1 MAIPV
6 ETTSWPTIKCKYCYN
21 NLKGYYSWLENQ
33 MYFRCVYQGC
43 SHWLVK
49 IYTPTTDFNTE
60 I

>member
-6 ETTSWPTIKCKYCYN
+6 ETTIKCKYCYN
-21 NLKGYYSWLENQ
+21 NLKGYYLRLENQ
-33 MYFRCVYQGC
+33 MYFRCVYQEC

-49 IYTPTTDFNTE
+49 STQLQQIFNTE